1 MRFLLHLFISL
12 FILNVLALSA
22 QAKEK
27 ALRTDWPYV
36 EKKLKASGFD
46 KKFITDLKKHY
57 EPKHFEMVVKLNVLL
72 FLVTADY
79 HGVQV
84 TEEGVQKVRF
94 FLAKNEKVFQQA
106 EKDYGVSRNIIAS
119 LLWMETRH
127 GQNQGVF
134 HVASSFVHLLQAD
147 REDVKAFL
155 QKKAP
160 EYNQKVT
167 AQQRKEIIAR
177 TKKKADWALQ
187 ELKAVATLY
196 KKDRKLAM
204 NLRGSFSGAFG
215 MPQFL
220 PSSYQHWAK
229 ASKKGNVAD
238 LYKPSDAICS
248 VGNYLKQ
255 HGWRWNKNTTHVK
268 SLMKYNNS
276 RDYAEAIL
284 KLAEKSKVPTSPL
297 KRIPASKKK
306 RNLPVS
312 KKKQ

>member
-1 MRFLLHLFISL
+1 M
-12 FILNVLALSA
+12 SA
-22 QAKEK
+22 EAKDK
-27 ALRTDWPYV
+27 MPRSDWSYV

-46 KKFITDLKKHY
+46 KKFIADLKKSY

-84 TEEGVQKVRF
+84 TEEGVQKVRS
-94 FLAKNEKVFQQA
+94 FLAKNEKFFLQA
-106 EKDYGVSRNIIAS
+106 EKEYGVSRNVIAS
-119 LLWMETRH
+119 LLWVETRH

-134 HVASSFVHLLQAD
+134 HVASSFLHLLQAE
-147 REDVKAFL
+147 RKDVEAYL

-160 EYNQKVT
+160 EYNQKLT
-167 AQQRKEIIAR
+167 AQQRKEITLR

-187 ELKAVATLY
+187 ELKAMATLH

-220 PSSYQHWAK
+220 PSSYQHWAR
-229 ASKKGNVAD
+229 ASQKGRVAD

-255 HGWRWNKNTTHVK
+255 HGWRWNKSPTHVK

-284 KLAEKSKVPTSPL
+284 KLAEKSKMPTAKI
-297 KRIPASKKK
+297 KRIPASKNKK
-306 RNLPVS
+306 RILPVG